1 MDARAKASSPDAS
14 SAINMITYLNSE
26 RPVSSPPP
34 LLAVGAGAGAT
45 SLVPARVW
53 ISVDRFPTDRARV
66 SGPPL
71 PSDRYTTS
79 N

>member
-1 MDARAKASSPDAS
+1 MDARAKASSPRAS

-34 LLAVGAGAGAT
+34 LLGPSGPGPVAT
-45 SLVPARVW
+45 PLVPARVW

-71 PSDRYTTS
+71 PSDR
-79 N
+79 